1 MPGTNHIPADS
12 TALFN
17 LFASFSESTLST
29 MYRFGIFTIVLVL
42 LDCNTSV
49 IRHSDDKH
57 SIAHSLDSIGLP
69 ASVRQNATVCLPGVQ
84 VLYPLVPARS
94 SPQNAGVQH
103 RTLGESVPPVSFSRR
118 PRFAAGVMKRDIER
132 RNELRKTKDN
142 IWFHSK
148 INWNFLVPSWY
159 WLILPPLEF
168 VSGCHGIV
176 SPLFP
181 QSFRPLTQNEDD
193 I

>member
-1 MPGTNHIPADS
+1 MMDSLLGRCRFFALPHWCLLVRTHLVALSLQRRIRISSRMVMDGMPGTNHIPADS

-148 INWNFLVPSWY
+148 IN
-159 WLILPPLEF
+159 
-168 VSGCHGIV
+168 
-176 SPLFP
+176 
-181 QSFRPLTQNEDD
+181 
-193 I
+193 